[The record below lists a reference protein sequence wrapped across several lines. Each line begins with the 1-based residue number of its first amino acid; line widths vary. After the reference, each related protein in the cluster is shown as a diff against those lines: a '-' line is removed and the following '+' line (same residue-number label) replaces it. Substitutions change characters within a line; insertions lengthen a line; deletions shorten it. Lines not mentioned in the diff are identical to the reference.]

1 MQSNVDCILDDL
13 NQFPDSWVELYNA
26 GGEAVELSDYALG
39 ETEDSE
45 LAWRLPSGKLGS
57 KCYRIIYCDTEASK
71 DRKHTDFHLNVSS
84 GAQLFLF
91 KDGKIVDQLPD
102 NMKKIP
108 APNIAFGRKD
118 DGSNEWGYQAEPTP
132 EKKN

>member
-1 MQSNVDCILDDL
+1 MKKLLLFAFLFSFLCQSKAQLVINEIMQSNVDCILDDL

-91 KDGKIVDQLPD
+91 KDG
-102 NMKKIP
+102 
-108 APNIAFGRKD
+108 R
-118 DGSNEWGYQAEPTP
+118 S
-132 EKKN
+132 